1 MAIVVYKTYV
11 VMCILARFTKFL
23 VDGVCGASSNS
34 HVEDTSC
41 ALSALMDGILYKK
54 CLPPSVKGD
63 SMEKLK
69 IAIPLG
75 STCSGCDVAIL
86 DTNEKIL
93 ELAENADIV
102 FWPTAMDFKLED
114 FEKFPSKGIDISI
127 FHGPIRT
134 SEHLH
139 MAKLAREKS
148 KILVAFGACACFG
161 GVFGLVNLANREEVF
176 NEVYSNTITTV
187 NPEGK
192 KPEKKIVIDGMELTL
207 PEWFDDS
214 RPVNAVVDV
223 DYYLPGCPPS
233 PTLISDLIDIA
244 INYAKKGELPPKGT
258 VLGSQKSL
266 CDECPRKREN
276 KAIFDIYRVHEKI
289 PEPEKCLLE
298 QGIICLGPATRGGCG
313 VQCITANMP
322 CRGCMGPLPNVTDQG
337 AKMLSAL
344 ASIVGVGKEKE
355 LGEDGLRKILEKIA
369 DPVGTF
375 YRYTL
380 PSGIIGKNVKKQR

>member
-1 MAIVVYKTYV
+1 MLTPK
-11 VMCILARFTKFL
+11 LKE
-23 VDGVCGASSNS
+23 GEG
-34 HVEDTSC
+34 
-41 ALSALMDGILYKK
+41 
-54 CLPPSVKGD
+54 
-63 SMEKLK
+63 MEKLK
-69 IAIPLG
+69 LAIPLG

-93 ELAENADIV
+93 ELAENAEIV
-102 FWPTAMDFKLED
+102 FWPTAMDFKVED
-114 FEKFPSKGIDISI
+114 FERLGSKEVDIAI

-134 SEHLH
+134 TEHLH
-139 MAKLAREKS
+139 MAKLAREKA
-148 KILVAFGACACFG
+148 KIVVAFGACACFG
-161 GVFGLVNLANREEVF
+161 GVFGLINLFNREEMF
-176 NEVYSNTITTV
+176 EEVYKNTITTE
-187 NPEGK
+187 NPEGTRPQK
-192 KPEKKIVIDGMELTL
+192 KVVLDGLELTL
-207 PEWFDDS
+207 PEWFDSS
-214 RPVNAVVDV
+214 RPLNAVIDV

-244 INYAKKGELPPKGT
+244 IKYRKTGELPKKGT
-258 VLGSQKSL
+258 VIGSQKSL
-266 CDECPRKREN
+266 CDECPRKRSN
-276 KAIFDIYRVHEKI
+276 KAIFDVYRIHEKE
-289 PEPEKCLLE
+289 PEAEKCLLE

-355 LGEDGLRKILEKIA
+355 MGEAQLKKILDKIV

-380 PSGIIGKNVKKQR
+380 PSAIVNRNIRKQGGD

>member
-1 MAIVVYKTYV
+1 
-11 VMCILARFTKFL
+11 
-23 VDGVCGASSNS
+23 
-34 HVEDTSC
+34 
-41 ALSALMDGILYKK
+41 
-54 CLPPSVKGD
+54 
-63 SMEKLK
+63 MEKLK

-75 STCSGCDVAIL
+75 STCAGCDVAIL

-114 FEKFPSKGIDISI
+114 FEKFPEKSVDITI

-139 MAKLAREKS
+139 VAKLARKKS
-148 KILVAFGACACFG
+148 KIVVAFGACACFG
-161 GVFGLVNLANREEVF
+161 GVFGLVNLSNRKEVF
-176 NEVYSNTITTV
+176 DEVYKNTITTQ
-187 NPEGK
+187 NPDSTT
-192 KPEKKIVIDGMELTL
+192 PQQKIEIDGMELTL
-207 PEWFDDS
+207 PEWYDDS
-214 RPVNAVVDV
+214 KPINAVIDV

-233 PTLISDLIDIA
+233 PTLISELIDIA
-244 INYAKKGELPPKGT
+244 INYRKKGALPKKGT
-258 VLGSQKSL
+258 VIGSQKSL

-276 KAIFDIYRVHEKI
+276 KAINEIYRVHEI
-289 PEPEKCLLE
+289 TPEPEKCLLE

-355 LGEDGLRKILEKIA
+355 LGEENLKKILDKIV

-380 PSGIIGKNVKKQR
+380 PSSIINKNVKKQGGA